1 VKCEL
6 CNKNPCQCV
15 DRIQRSTKKMGWK
28 IELEK
33 RMDDLNY
40 RVRELEAL
48 LKKLSKPEPKK
59 KPVKKA
65 TPKAIETIAEA

>member
-1 VKCEL
+1 
-6 CNKNPCQCV
+6 
-15 DRIQRSTKKMGWK
+15 MGWK

-33 RMDDLNY
+33 QIAELNHRMKEIETL
-40 RVRELEAL
+40 V
-48 LKKLSKPEPKK
+48 KKLSKPKPKK

>member
-1 VKCEL
+1 
-6 CNKNPCQCV
+6 
-15 DRIQRSTKKMGWK
+15 MGWK

-33 RMDDLNY
+33 RIDDLNY

-59 KPVKKA
+59 KPVKNAKSEA
-65 TPKAIETIAEA
+65 PEIIAEA

>member
-1 VKCEL
+1 
-6 CNKNPCQCV
+6 
-15 DRIQRSTKKMGWK
+15 MGWK

-33 RMDDLNY
+33 RLSDLNH
-40 RVRELEAL
+40 RVREIETL
-48 LKKLSKPEPKK
+48 LKELSNPKPKK

>member
-1 VKCEL
+1 
-6 CNKNPCQCV
+6 
-15 DRIQRSTKKMGWK
+15 MGWK
-28 IELEK
+28 IEFEK
-33 RMDDLNY
+33 TLDDLKH

-65 TPKAIETIAEA
+65 KSEAPEIIAEA

>member
-1 VKCEL
+1 
-6 CNKNPCQCV
+6 
-15 DRIQRSTKKMGWK
+15 MGWK

-33 RMDDLNY
+33 RIDDLNY

-65 TPKAIETIAEA
+65 TPKAPEVIAEA

>member
-1 VKCEL
+1 
-6 CNKNPCQCV
+6 
-15 DRIQRSTKKMGWK
+15 MGWK

-33 RMDDLNY
+33 RIDDLNY

-65 TPKAIETIAEA
+65 KSEAPEIIAEA

>member
-1 VKCEL
+1 
-6 CNKNPCQCV
+6 
-15 DRIQRSTKKMGWK
+15 MGWK

-33 RMDDLNY
+33 KLSDLNH
-40 RVRELEAL
+40 RVRDIEAL
-48 LKKLSKPEPKK
+48 LKELSKPKPKK